1 MFDNMSS
8 ILWSDTWEQRMT
20 SSLFGNGCA
29 CLWQGLGVD
38 SLFRD
43 KSSGPYG
50 RGVSNGRPR

>member
-1 MFDNMSS
+1 MFDMSS
-8 ILWSDTWEQRMT
+8 LWSDTWGTWEQRMI

-43 KSSGPYG
+43 KSSKRIKM
-50 RGVSNGRPR
+50 RG